1 MRWLAGLV
9 APALLAGCQSATS
22 SGQGSLEA
30 IASRSELRAVVVGDD
45 LPYAQKS
52 GSGYE
57 GLSITVL
64 DAILNELNETLEPAK
79 PIQLSLEP
87 ASSVAD
93 GLQRITGGQ
102 ADIACGVAFTWA
114 RQQELDFTLPFAMGG
129 VRVLVPAGASGT
141 PDGLVGQKVAVVEG
155 SASATILKGLA
166 PKADYVAFASPEQA
180 LDAMRSGKV
189 QALGGDSLWLRANQQ
204 QVAPNAELRPAIPYA
219 RSGVGCVVAANN
231 RELRVLGS
239 IAIGQ
244 MMQAYLDDNA
254 EVVKAVNRW
263 VGPGSA
269 VNLSSELIARYF
281 NAVLSTVAEFAHSQ
295 S

>member
-1 MRWLAGLV
+1 M
-9 APALLAGCQSATS
+9 CQ
-22 SGQGSLEA
+22 
-30 IASRSELRAVVVGDD
+30 
-45 LPYAQKS
+45 PYAQKS

-64 DAILNELNETLEPAK
+64 DAILSELNETLEPAK

-114 RQQELDFTLPFAMGG
+114 RQQELDYTLPFAMGG
-129 VRVLVPAGASGT
+129 VRVLVPAGVSGT

-180 LDAMRSGKV
+180 LEAMRSGKV

-254 EVVKAVNRW
+254 QVVKAVNRW

-281 NAVLSTVAEFAHSQ
+281 NAVLSTVAEFAQSQ
-295 S
+295 P